1 MGLGTVFASLIYDAE
16 DEENRLNEE
25 VNDKKKTEAKGLTEV
40 GNQVH
45 LEREDADRYQK
56 RQIFLNEDL
65 CSSATGDVR
74 VYVLKCTWRAWDI
87 HPPPPENPG
96 PDRVSPH
103 VNDALHTHLF
113 FPVCRVLCFLL
124 PCSFLLDF
132 IITASTDV
140 QQWHRNTQQT
150 PSKLGTSL
158 EGRSSSR
165 C

>member
-1 MGLGTVFASLIYDAE
+1 MGLGTVFASLIDDAE

-25 VNDKKKTEAKGLTEV
+25 VNGKKKEAKGLTEV
-40 GNQVH
+40 GNQVY
-45 LEREDADRYQK
+45 LEREDAETYQK

-74 VYVLKCTWRAWDI
+74 VYVLKGTRRAWDI
-87 HPPPPENPG
+87 HPPSPENPG

-113 FPVCRVLCFLL
+113 FSVCRVLCFLL
-124 PCSFLLDF
+124 PCPFLLDF

-150 PSKLGTSL
+150 PSKLGTRL
-158 EGRSSSR
+158 ERRSSSR